1 MKVKTPKT
9 LKTITLS
16 YDDKLKAGW
25 AEGKTAEAII
35 DEHGCGNSV
44 SREDAIAWLESQFI
58 TWKSEDDYY
67 EA

>member
-1 MKVKTPKT
+1 MKVKT

-16 YDDKLKAGW
+16 YNDKLKAGW
-25 AEGKTAEAII
+25 AEGKTAEAIT

-44 SREDAIAWLESQFI
+44 SREDAIAQLESQFI
-58 TWKSEDDYY
+58 AWESEDYY